1 LIFLALAYQP
11 QYQKVSRLI
20 KGITLQ
26 HVLYACYVLSA
37 GAGACLNPALG
48 FAQTI
53 YWVGLAH
60 TDGLDYDATLIWVYM
75 TMPIVGAILA
85 YAVFDFYLDT
95 TKKFEVKPAPS
106 IEDESQLGNRRNP
119 MMPGGPP
126 QPAHGGAGDEKYS
139 QLAQNINNTVY
150 SQRTLIEE
158 EFKE

>member
-1 LIFLALAYQP
+1 M
-11 QYQKVSRLI
+11 
-20 KGITLQ
+20 
-26 HVLYACYVLSA
+26 
-37 GAGACLNPALG
+37 NPALG

-95 TKKFEVKPAPS
+95 TKKFEVKPAPT

-119 MMPGGPP
+119 
-126 QPAHGGAGDEKYS
+126 
-139 QLAQNINNTVY
+139 N
-150 SQRTLIEE
+150 
-158 EFKE
+158 